1 VDRHPFDPVAFVLG
15 TLAVTAGFI
24 VLGGGEL
31 LEEARLLIPL
41 GLVALGIALLVRLA
55 GER

>member
-1 VDRHPFDPVAFVLG
+1 MDRYPFDPVAFVLG
-15 TLAVTAGFI
+15 TLAVTAGVI

-41 GLVALGIALLVRLA
+41 GLVALGIAVLVRLA